1 MTDAPAVQQKAPID
15 LALSSGGPIFS
26 LLRVLRIRPY
36 PPPAMRAAAA
46 LAAVTWLPLL
56 IFSVAKHLA
65 VTDRVTISFVKDI
78 SVYARFLVAIP
89 LLIVAGQFIDGRLS
103 AAISR
108 LVESGIIPANRQ
120 SEFDREYKRLR
131 RGCELWLPDI
141 VMLAIVATYAWLD
154 VTRGVRGATTNWATG
169 LESTGLTPAG
179 WWYSVVSLPV
189 FGLLSLRWV
198 WRMFLWTRFL
208 RRVTGLGL
216 ELIPTHPDR
225 VGGLGALTEAT
236 IGFDVVVAAYS
247 VTLGSTVAMRMLY
260 SGESLSNSKL
270 VIAAFVVVAVLL
282 FLGPLLVFTPVL
294 TRARFLGLLT
304 YGDLAEDYVRAF
316 DRKWLKQA
324 LRAEPDGDRVQ
335 KSGEALLGSSDVQS
349 LADIGGSYERV
360 AEMKTTLITPR
371 LMVLLVLSALLPMLP
386 PLSAVIPVVQ
396 ILEKLLS
403 MMAK

>member
-1 MTDAPAVQQKAPID
+1 M
-15 LALSSGGPIFS
+15 LGPTAHASVF
-26 LLRVLRIRPY
+26 
-36 PPPAMRAAAA
+36 
-46 LAAVTWLPLL
+46 AAV
-56 IFSVAKHLA
+56 
-65 VTDRVTISFVKDI
+65 R
-78 SVYARFLVAIP
+78 
-89 LLIVAGQFIDGRLS
+89 
-103 AAISR
+103 
-108 LVESGIIPANRQ
+108 
-120 SEFDREYKRLR
+120 
-131 RGCELWLPDI
+131 
-141 VMLAIVATYAWLD
+141 
-154 VTRGVRGATTNWATG
+154 
-169 LESTGLTPAG
+169 
-179 WWYSVVSLPV
+179 
-189 FGLLSLRWV
+189 
-198 WRMFLWTRFL
+198 
-208 RRVTGLGL
+208 
-216 ELIPTHPDR
+216 
-225 VGGLGALTEAT
+225 
-236 IGFDVVVAAYS
+236 
-247 VTLGSTVAMRMLY
+247 
-260 SGESLSNSKL
+260 ESLSNSKL